1 MIILNTTI
9 EDKNLDRL
17 LEKSYPPGIRR
28 HIDFPDTGIYQEFSR
43 SANNSSS
50 LIAID
55 FLGNKITYSSLK
67 DKVESAASFLHG
79 LKLHKGEMLA
89 IMLPNLPQYIIF
101 FMASMKLGIT
111 VVQMNPLYTSPEI
124 EYELKDS
131 GARTIIVLDTM
142 VSKVAEMQGKLL
154 DNIIEVG
161 VEDYLPAAMA
171 ILYKLAKKNK
181 TKKGGFHGII
191 RYSGREK
198 NNSIEDVDIDPY
210 NDVALLQYTGGTTGI
225 PKAAALTH
233 RNLIANSYQLIEW
246 FPEQFK
252 KNISYLASIPYFHV
266 YGMMTAMLTP
276 LLQGSTL
283 IIVPDPRDIK
293 MTLKLIKKKKPTA
306 FPGIPTMYHSIINRP
321 DIGKYGINNVKLCI
335 SGAMHLPL
343 ELQEKFE
350 DLTGG
355 TLVEGYGLSE
365 CSPVTNISPL
375 LLEWKDRRKP
385 GSIGLPLPETYEKI
399 VDIADGK
406 TELLP
411 GQEGELLIKGP
422 QVMKGYWNRPEENK
436 TALTDGWLHTGDI
449 AKMDEDGYFYIV
461 DRKKDM
467 IIAGGYNIYPAEVEE
482 VLYEHPG
489 ISDCAVIGV
498 PDEHRGETV
507 KAYIVLADKTLTEEQ
522 IKKYC
527 KEKLAV
533 YKVPKIIEFMDKLP
547 VTSVG
552 KIDKKALRNIGK

>member
-1 MIILNTTI
+1 VIILNTTI